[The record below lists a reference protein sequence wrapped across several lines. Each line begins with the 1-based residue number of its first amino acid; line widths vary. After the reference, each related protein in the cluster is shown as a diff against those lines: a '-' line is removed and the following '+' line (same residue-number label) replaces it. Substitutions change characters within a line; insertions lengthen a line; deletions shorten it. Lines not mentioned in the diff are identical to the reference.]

1 MLQQIGYLWAVTA
14 VVWLGTA
21 FYVISLVRRQQ
32 HLQKELQ
39 QLEKTLAE
47 LGQTS
52 GRG

>member
-21 FYVISLVRRQQ
+21 FYVITLVRRQQ
-32 HLQKELQ
+32 RLQKELQ
-39 QLEKTLAE
+39 QLEKTLAD
-47 LGQTS
+47 LSQTP